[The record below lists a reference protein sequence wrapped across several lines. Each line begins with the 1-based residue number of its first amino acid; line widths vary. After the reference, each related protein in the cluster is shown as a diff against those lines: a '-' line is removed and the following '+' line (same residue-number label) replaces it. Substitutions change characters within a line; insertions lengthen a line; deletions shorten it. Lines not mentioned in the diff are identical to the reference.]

1 MCFRK
6 SGGWASARKRKGKHK
21 MTMTEAELSG
31 LTFGCE
37 LEYEG
42 LTRMKTAQVVAA
54 AVGGR
59 AYEPARDCWRVAM
72 PDGRI
77 WRIEA
82 DGSLH
87 AAGDRNAETVSPILK
102 VGDLETVSK
111 VVNAL
116 RKAGAYANTET
127 GLHIHIGGRDLTPM
141 QIKNLVRLF
150 YKQEVLIL
158 NAAGTLPNRIR
169 RYTRYTDHSF
179 VERICRMQNP
189 TMQSLAA
196 AYYSGYE
203 RTYAHYCKA
212 RYHAL
217 NLHTLFNDAKGTV
230 EFRFWNGSTKA
241 GDVRTAIL
249 FCLLV
254 VARAKLAKATSAK
267 HQRTYSAASA
277 KYDLRVFLLR
287 LGANGRFFR
296 EMRMTLMRNLPGS
309 AAWKDG
315 RHDRPKAGLAAAT
328 PSATAANG

>member
-1 MCFRK
+1 
-6 SGGWASARKRKGKHK
+6 

-42 LTRMKTAQVVAA
+42 LTRLKTAQVVAA
-54 AVGGR
+54 AVGGN
-59 AYEPARDCWRVAM
+59 AYEIGGSWRVAM

-77 WRIEA
+77 WKIVN
-82 DGSLH
+82 DGSLN
-87 AAGDRNAETVSPILK
+87 APYGKNAETVSPILK
-102 VGDLETVSK
+102 IDDLETVAK
-111 VVNAL
+111 VVVAL
-116 RKAGAYANTET
+116 RKAGAYANSET
-127 GLHIHIGGRDLTPM
+127 GLHIHVGGRDLTPT
-141 QIKNLVRLF
+141 QIKNLVRIF

-158 NAAGTLPNRIR
+158 NAAGTLKYRIDH
-169 RYTRYTDHSF
+169 YTKYTDHSF

-189 TMQSLAA
+189 TMRSLAA
-196 AYYSGYE
+196 AYYSGYSGIE
-203 RTYAHYCKA
+203 GHYCKA

-217 NLHTLFNDAKGTV
+217 NLHNLFNDKKGTV
-230 EFRFWNGSTKA
+230 EFRFWNGSTKE

-254 VARAKLAKATSAK
+254 VARAKVAKASSAK
-267 HQRTYSAASA
+267 NQRTYNAASA

-287 LGANGRFFR
+287 LGANGRLFR
-296 EMRMTLMRNLPGS
+296 EMRMTMMRNLPGS

-315 RHDRPKAGLAAAT
+315 RHDRPMAVLAAAT

>member
-21 MTMTEAELSG
+21 MTMTEAELSS

-42 LTRMKTAQVVAA
+42 LTELKTAQVVAA

-59 AYEPARDCWRVAM
+59 PYQKYGSWKVAM

-77 WRIEA
+77 WKIVH

-87 AAGDRNAETVSPILK
+87 APNGKNAETVSPILK
-102 VGDLETVSK
+102 VGDIETVAK
-111 VVNAL
+111 VVAAL
-116 RKAGAYANTET
+116 RKAGAYANAET
-127 GLHIHIGGRDLTPM
+127 GLHVHVGGRDLTPM
-141 QIKNLVRLF
+141 QIKNLVRIF

-158 NAAGTLPNRIR
+158 NAAGTLKRRIAR
-169 RYTRYTDHSF
+169 FTRYTDHSF

-189 TMQSLAA
+189 TMRSLAA
-196 AYYSGYE
+196 AYYNGYDE
-203 RTYAHYCKA
+203 INDHYCDA

-217 NLHTLFNDAKGTV
+217 NLHNLFNDSKGTV
-230 EFRFWNGSTKA
+230 EFRFWNGSTKES
-241 GDVRTAIL
+241 DVRTAIL

-254 VARAKLAKATSAK
+254 VARAKLAKASSAK
-267 HQRTYSAASA
+267 HQRTYNEASA

>member
-1 MCFRK
+1 
-6 SGGWASARKRKGKHK
+6 

-42 LTRMKTAQVVAA
+42 LTRMKTAQVVAT
-54 AVGGR
+54 AVGGQ
-59 AYEPARDCWRVAM
+59 AYEEYRDRWRVKMA
-72 PDGRI
+72 DGRVWKI
-77 WRIEA
+77 VS

-87 AAGDRNAETVSPILK
+87 ADGDRNAETVSPILK
-102 VGDLETVSK
+102 VGDLELVSK

-116 RKAGAYANTET
+116 RKAGAYTNTET
-127 GLHIHIGGRDLTPM
+127 GLHVHVGGRDLTPM

-158 NAAGTLPNRIR
+158 NAAGTLPNRIQ
-169 RYTRYTDHSF
+169 RYTRFTDHSF
-179 VERICRMQNP
+179 VEAICRMANP
-189 TMQSLAA
+189 TMERLSA
-196 AYYSGYE
+196 AYYSGY
-203 RTYAHYCKA
+203 RGTSGHYCDA

-217 NLHTLFNDAKGTV
+217 NLHNLFNDTKGTV
-230 EFRFWNGSTKA
+230 EFRFWNGSTKS

-254 VARAKLAKATSAK
+254 VARAKLAKASSAK
-267 HQRTYSAASA
+267 HQRTYNAASA
-277 KYDLRVFLLR
+277 KYDRRVFLLR

-296 EMRMTLMRNLPGS
+296 EMRMTMMRNLPGS

-315 RHDRPKAGLAAAT
+315 RHNRPKAVLAAAT
-328 PSATAANG
+328 PGTTAANV

>member
-1 MCFRK
+1 
-6 SGGWASARKRKGKHK
+6 

-42 LTRMKTAQVVAA
+42 LTRMKTAQVVAG
-54 AVGGR
+54 AVGGH
-59 AYEPARDCWRVAM
+59 AYEEYRDCWRVRMA
-72 PDGRI
+72 DGRVWKI
-77 WRIEA
+77 VS

-102 VGDLETVSK
+102 VGDLELVSK
-111 VVNAL
+111 VVDAL

-127 GLHIHIGGRDLTPM
+127 GLHVHVGGRDLTPT

-169 RYTRYTDHSF
+169 RYTRFTDHSF
-179 VERICRMQNP
+179 VDAICRMANP
-189 TMQSLAA
+189 TMERLSA
-196 AYYSGYE
+196 AYYSGYSG
-203 RTYAHYCKA
+203 TSGHYCQA

-217 NLHTLFNDAKGTV
+217 NLHNLFKDTKGTV

-296 EMRMTLMRNLPGS
+296 EMRMTMMRNLPGS

-315 RHDRPKAGLAAAT
+315 RHDRPKAVLAAAT
-328 PSATAANG
+328 PGATAANG